1 MIGWEGWGHLYGG
14 GSRSRGAGRVMLLEP
29 GAQHVWGDDEGERLE
44 DAWECEDGVE
54 ERVKK

>member
-44 DAWECEDGVE
+44 DA
-54 ERVKK
+54 